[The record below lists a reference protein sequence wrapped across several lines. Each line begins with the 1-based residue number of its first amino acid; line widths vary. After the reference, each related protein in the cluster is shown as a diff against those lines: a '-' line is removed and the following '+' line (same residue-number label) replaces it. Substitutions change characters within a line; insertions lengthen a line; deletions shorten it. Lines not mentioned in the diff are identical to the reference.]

1 MHNYFLIDKR
11 LVQVLS
17 KDCVKYCFCLLKIL
31 TKEILSEK
39 ENFDILYQTTP
50 KASLQ
55 PLKRR

>member
-17 KDCVKYCFCLLKIL
+17 RDCVKYCFCLIKFL
-31 TKEILSEK
+31 TKAILSEK
-39 ENFDILYQTTP
+39 RNFDITYLTTP
-50 KASLQ
+50 KASVQ